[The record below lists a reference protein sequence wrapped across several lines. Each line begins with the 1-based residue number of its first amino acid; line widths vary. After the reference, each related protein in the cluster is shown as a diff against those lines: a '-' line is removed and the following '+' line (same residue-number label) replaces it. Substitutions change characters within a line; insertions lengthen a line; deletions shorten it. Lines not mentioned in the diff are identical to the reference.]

1 MKKFT
6 SLVFGASLTFLIAPA
21 AQSVMSNANHQ
32 FKQPQLFTNN
42 RHAQW
47 RWGTPIPATRPEV
60 IDAINRDSARRQ
72 REAEAWARDPQNPVN
87 QDPEIRTMIGDEVFL
102 FYQRRGYTYQKRGY
116 ETYDQK
122 DFAKSVA
129 YFDKAIRLCDI
140 CATLYASR
148 GLSKYNLNDLTG
160 AMADYNFS
168 IKLERTYVDNAQTFY
183 NRGMLKQFTND
194 REGAIQDL
202 REAAKLFR
210 QKGKTEKYQNALNQL
225 QKMNA
230 TL

>member
-1 MKKFT
+1 MVKNT
-6 SLVFGASLTFLIAPA
+6 SFIFGFLLVLVVAPRG
-21 AQSVMSNANHQ
+21 QSTMPNVNTQSE
-32 FKQPQLFTNN
+32 QLRQRNYYT
-42 RHAQW
+42 QW
-47 RWGTPIPATRPEV
+47 RWGTPIPAPRPE
-60 IDAINRDSARRQ
+60 IQDAVNRDNARRQ
-72 REAEAWARDPQNPVN
+72 REAEAWAKDPQNPVN
-87 QDPEIRTMIGDEVFL
+87 QDPEIRTMRGDEVL
-102 FYQRRGYTYQKRGY
+102 IFYQRRGYA
-116 ETYDQK
+116 TYDQG

-168 IKLERTYVDNAQTFY
+168 IKLERTYVDNATTFY
-183 NRGMLKQFTND
+183 NRGMLKQFLDD

-202 REAAKLFR
+202 REAAKLYR
-210 QKGKTEKYQNALNQL
+210 QKGKTERYQNALNQL

>member
-1 MKKFT
+1 MMKFI
-6 SLVFGASLTFLIAPA
+6 LLFLGLFALLIDPRAEA
-21 AQSVMSNANHQ
+21 KMSNGVLPDRQ
-32 FKQPQLFTNN
+32 TRREL
-42 RHAQW
+42 HAQW
-47 RWGTPIPATRPEV
+47 RWGTPIPTTRPEV

-102 FYQRRGYTYQKRGY
+102 FYQRRGY

-148 GLSKYNLNDLTG
+148 GLSKRHRNDLTG

-168 IKLERTYVDNAQTFY
+168 IKLERTYVNNATTFY
-183 NRGMLKQFTND
+183 NRGILKKILND

-202 REAAKLFR
+202 REAAKLYR
-210 QKGKTEKYQNALNQL
+210 QKGKTEDYQDALNQL